1 MNKVHL
7 AIGVAMGLSLTGAA
21 YAGDIYTI
29 RGRCTEML
37 AMGHNFST
45 ACLGKVVNANNDQGE
60 VAFIFTLKNG
70 AIFSFIGHGNDQVS
84 TAAHQATQPV
94 KEVVFSLGI
103 QGVPD
108 NHVPAAGTCK
118 YGDAFA
124 GVTHVICSASTSQ
137 GDFSAK
143 FTTNGQRPQPGY

>member
-1 MNKVHL
+1 MKIVRL
-7 AIGVAMGLSLTGAA
+7 VIGAAFGLSLTGAA
-21 YAGDIYTI
+21 NAGDIYSI
-29 RGRCTEML
+29 RGQCTEMM
-37 AMGHNFST
+37 AMGRNFST
-45 ACLGKVVNANNDQGE
+45 ACLGKVVNANNDKGE

-70 AIFSFIGHGNDQVS
+70 AIFSFVGSGNDQVS
-84 TAAHQATQPV
+84 TAGHQATQPV
-94 KEVVFSLGI
+94 REVMFSLGI

-108 NHVPAAGTCK
+108 NHLPAAGTCK

-143 FTTNGQRPQPGY
+143 FTTNGQKPQPGY